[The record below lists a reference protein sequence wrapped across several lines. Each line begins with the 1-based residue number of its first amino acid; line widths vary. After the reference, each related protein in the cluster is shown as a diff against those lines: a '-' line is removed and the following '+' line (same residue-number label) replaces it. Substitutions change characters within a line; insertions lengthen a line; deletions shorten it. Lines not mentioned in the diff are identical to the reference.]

1 VGAQGDRVVPQ
12 LGQRSHHAAQPTAV
26 HGVLFTIEPEYI
38 SAPAGTQESLGDE
51 VCSRLPVIFNIRPQ
65 SQYSEVWQRFA
76 VMRCRGNSTQWAQ
89 LLALIE
95 TLQTGDRLIVSEL
108 ARLGRSLG
116 PMVQIV
122 ERLFQRSAH
131 LVATNEAIRF
141 EG

>member
-1 VGAQGDRVVPQ
+1 
-12 LGQRSHHAAQPTAV
+12 
-26 HGVLFTIEPEYI
+26 
-38 SAPAGTQESLGDE
+38 
-51 VCSRLPVIFNIRPQ
+51 
-65 SQYSEVWQRFA
+65 
-76 VMRCRGNSTQWAQ
+76 

-131 LVATNEAIRF
+131 LVATKEAIRF